1 MTTRELRL
9 GRTTLSLGERTHLM
23 GVVNV
28 TPDSFSD
35 GGRYLDGGVA
45 ISHGLE
51 LVRQGAAILDVG
63 GESTRPGAPPVSLEE
78 ELARVIPVVEGLTDQ
93 GRTPVS
99 IDTFKPEVARA
110 AVEAGAALLNDITG
124 LRDPAMVAVAVEL
137 GVPVVVMHML
147 GDPVTMQG
155 SADPATAYD
164 DVVTDVIQWL
174 EARLSAAEAMGLD
187 RKRMIVDPGIGF
199 GKTVEQNLELLARVN
214 EFRSL
219 DCPLLVG
226 PSRKSFIGAILDLP
240 VDRRLEGTLA
250 AVVACALEGVEVV
263 RVHDVAPAVRA
274 ARVADAIRKERAS
287 VR

>member
-51 LVRQGAAILDVG
+51 LVRQGAAILAVG
-63 GESTRPGAPPVSLEE
+63 GESTRPGATPVSLEE

-240 VDRRLEGTLA
+240 VDLR
-250 AVVACALEGVEVV
+250 
-263 RVHDVAPAVRA
+263 
-274 ARVADAIRKERAS
+274 
-287 VR
+287 